1 MLTKTPSFA
10 IKQEVFNNDHRIVS
24 KAGSSSGKFHFVASE
39 AGDHKICFMPSSTSG
54 RPAWLSTSSPNGG
67 IKLKLDMVIGSSSE
81 IESSDKNTI
90 ADITTRVKDLN
101 NRLNDIR
108 REQVFQRVSGY
119 TLLQV
124 VKRVANT
131 SINRNARPSS
141 EISPSPPTP
150 VSFDG

>member
-1 MLTKTPSFA
+1 M
-10 IKQEVFNNDHRIVS
+10 S
-24 KAGSSSGKFHFVASE
+24 KAGSSAGKFHFVAHE

-54 RPAWLSTSSPNGG
+54 RPAWLSTSTPNGG

-81 IESSDKNTI
+81 IESSDKNTL

-108 REQVFQRVSGY
+108 REQVFQRVSDCDAFFGGCY
-119 TLLQV
+119 V
-124 VKRVANT
+124 VGRVLT
-131 SINRNARPSS
+131 CDDRNARPSS